1 MAAGRDGRAS
11 VDLVLP
17 DNLTAWRATVIAI
30 TGDTKVGWAA
40 PPSHRPNPLQV
51 ALTCLITLSVGRRP
65 GHRPGAQPLRPA
77 HSREDQ
83 AGGPERPLR
92 RCARRHLQPAGP
104 GSIASPC
111 RCSRT
116 RRGSSPSPPAW
127 KAVASRMP
135 SDRRSPCRTS
145 WCPPP
150 FGFSCLDGGSQ
161 TFTLPVPPSAKGDAL
176 MVLTPVGNL
185 EHLAAPSL
193 PYLIG
198 YPYGCVEQT
207 LSSFVPNLLVA
218 DLVKQGAMPDLD
230 WKKLTDLDRNIRDGV
245 FRMATSSPTAAGE
258 AACAQRLRHGAEP
271 HTTGYAIQ
279 SLATMKRLGY
289 AVDEGVYRR
298 GRMAAMNLFQQVARQ
313 ADQGGRVAGS
323 KSPDPAGD
331 AAFCS
336 WPWPR
341 PGSHRRA
348 HRQLRRQGA
357 GRKWPALT
365 STPWSRWPPPRA
377 KHPGLRPWPSAWS
390 SGPRGEG
397 RPGPLRAAAR
407 PGGATT
413 QAYIVPTVMALQ
425 ALCLAS
431 GPSRP

>member
-17 DNLTAWRATVIAI
+17 DNLTAWRATAMAI
-30 TGDTKVGWAA
+30 TGDTKVGVGRASK
-40 PPSHRPNPLQV
+40 PSSKPLQV
-51 ALTCLITLSVGRRP
+51 ALTLPRTLSVGRRP
-65 GHRPGAQPLRPA
+65 GPSPWCATSPASPFKGRSGWRSRTAASPARPKAPSACRT
-77 HSREDQ
+77 R
-83 AGGPERPLR
+83 
-92 RCARRHLQPAGP
+92 
-104 GSIASPC
+104 GSTASPC

-116 RRGSSPSPPAW
+116 RRGPSPSPPAW

-150 FGFSCLDGGSQ
+150 SPGSVVLDGGSQ
-161 TFTLPVPPSAKGDAL
+161 TFTLPVPPSSKGDAL

-245 FRMATSSPTAAGE
+245 FKVYGYQQPNGGWGWYAPNDFGME
-258 AACAQRLRHGAEP
+258 ANP

-279 SLATMKRLGY
+279 SFAVMKRLGY

-298 GRMAAMNLFQQVARQ
+298 GRMAALNLFQQVARQ
-313 ADQGGRVAGS
+313 ADQGGRVVGS

-331 AAFCS
+331 AAFLLMALAQTGS
-336 WPWPR
+336 PS
-341 PGSHRRA
+341 PGSSTAPPTRCW
-348 HRQLRRQGA
+348 A
-357 GRKWPALT
+357 GSGPAPT
-365 STPWSRWPPPRA
+365 STPWSRWPPPR
-377 KHPGLRPWPSAWS
+377 PSIPRLRPWPSAWS
-390 SGPRGEG
+390 SGPW
-397 RPGPLRAAAR
+397 
-407 PGGATT
+407 
-413 QAYIVPTVMALQ
+413 
-425 ALCLAS
+425 
-431 GPSRP
+431 